1 MDLDEEETPLANME
15 IDKEEVKKGM
25 PVAVGAGIAV
35 VAAAGLGVLVWFLRK
50 HKKA

>member
-1 MDLDEEETPLANME
+1 ME

-25 PVAVGAGIAV
+25 PVAVGVGIAV
-35 VAAAGLGVLVWFLRK
+35 AAATGLGVLVWFLKK